1 MSYVIENESKCRFG
15 KTFERSWLG
24 REKKLGGNFGS
35 EESLEAEKRP
45 GTIFGSPGTLQ
56 IRGNRNRRENYLK
69 ELHKEKSSNIENH
82 QLTPLSKMAP
92 ITVPIR

>member
-15 KTFERSWLG
+15 KTFERSWLC

-45 GTIFGSPGTLQ
+45 GTILDCRNHPEL
-56 IRGNRNRRENYLK
+56 RNRESK
-69 ELHKEKSSNIENH
+69 
-82 QLTPLSKMAP
+82 TP
-92 ITVPIR
+92 